1 MVDSNFFV
9 PVGSRQERFYFRF
22 LGGPQNRLT
31 WALDPE
37 HGNDWA
43 SVLNLKRMPIINRC
57 TRQIAP
63 TDTKNIWKD
72 EKKCIGSTDDV

>member
-1 MVDSNFFV
+1 MADSKFFV
-9 PVGSRQERFYFRF
+9 PFGSRQERFYFRF

-63 TDTKNIWKD
+63 TGRYKIFLERREEMYRKY
-72 EKKCIGSTDDV
+72 